1 MPDDFKGA
9 ATPLADTDLDAA
21 AAELGCERAVIDAVC
36 DVESSA
42 GGFLDD
48 GRPKICSRR
57 MPFTLRPACRARG
70 GGAGRLGAAPAG
82 SRPGGQEAAGIAPRR
97 RQQHRAGWRLR
108 TADGS
113 GCAPVSKRSRF
124 GRRWRCWLADLGG
137 AEELA
142 VG

>member
-42 GGFLDD
+42 GGFLAD

-57 MPFTLRPACRARG
+57 MPFTLRPAGDGTAPTPTSARQHG
-70 GGAGRLGAAPAG
+70 TGRFMERPART
-82 SRPGGQEAAGIAPRR
+82 STNAWRR
-97 RQQHRAGWRLR
+97 R
-108 TADGS
+108 S
-113 GCAPVSKRSRF
+113 S
-124 GRRWRCWLADLGG
+124 
-137 AEELA
+137 
-142 VG
+142 